1 MSFFLSDPIAT
12 RPTHGKVA
20 TLPAGIAP
28 ARDSSGHPAT
38 PSDARRG
45 LVVRH
50 LPSLS
55 EIARESWDTLFPGK
69 AEGWDYFQACER
81 AAPAESQPS
90 ALVAYADG
98 IAVAAAPVFRT
109 SYRLDLELPAGL
121 RPYAGMLGRIAPRL
135 TKTPVLVMG
144 SPLTEECPVGFHP
157 EMGAAHR
164 GHALTT
170 LLDGMTD
177 LSRSSGIS
185 MLALK
190 DIADSDARMFDDTLM
205 PHGFTRV
212 PTLPVATLHLPY
224 EHEDQYLAALSPNM
238 RRDLKKKMKSLGKVS
253 VEICH
258 SIDGIEDEI
267 IQLFQETKAKSKA
280 DYDGFDDVPDDYF
293 RHVVAGLGDKALI
306 VLCRVDGVLAG
317 FSLSLVERNRIIGKY
332 VGMRYPLARE
342 HDVYFINWMT
352 IVRYCIA
359 HGIAWMQTG
368 QTTYN
373 QKLRLG
379 CRLKRSWVYF
389 RHRGLFA
396 GPVVRAVGRRLR
408 FDQMDPDLRNPAGDL
423 PYLDPE
429 PSPAMA
435 PQA

>member
-12 RPTHGKVA
+12 RTTHGTAA

-28 ARDSSGHPAT
+28 ARH
-38 PSDARRG
+38 G

-50 LPSLS
+50 VPSLS
-55 EIARESWDTLFPGK
+55 EIARESWDALFPGQV
-69 AEGWDYFQACER
+69 EGWDYFHACER
-81 AAPAESQPS
+81 AAPIESQPS
-90 ALVAYADG
+90 ALVAYAG
-98 IAVAAAPVFRT
+98 GVAVAATLVFQT
-109 SYRLDLELPAGL
+109 NYRLDMELPAGL
-121 RPYAGMLGRIAPRL
+121 RPYIGMLGRIAPRL
-135 TKTPVLVMG
+135 AKPPVLVMG
-144 SPLTEECPVGFHP
+144 SPLTEECPLGFHP
-157 EMGAAHR
+157 ELGTAQRA
-164 GHALTT
+164 HALAA
-170 LLDGMTD
+170 LLEGMTD
-177 LSRSSGIS
+177 LSVGSGVS

-190 DIADSDARMFDDTLM
+190 DVTDSHARQFGHALTAQ
-205 PHGFTRV
+205 GFTRV

-224 EHEDQYLAALSPNM
+224 EHEDQYLAALSPKM

-293 RHVVAGLGDKALI
+293 RHVIAGLGDKALI

-317 FSLSLVERNRIIGKY
+317 FSLSLIERDRIIGKY

-373 QKLRLG
+373 QKIRLG
-379 CRLKRSWVYF
+379 CQLKRSWVYF
-389 RHRGLFA
+389 RHRGVFT
-396 GPVVRAVGRRLR
+396 GPIVAAVGRRLR
-408 FDQMDPDLRNPAGDL
+408 FDQMDPDLKNPAGDL
-423 PYLDPE
+423 PYLDPV
-429 PSPAMA
+429 PCSALST
-435 PQA
+435 QA